1 MDPYAFIVCA
11 QLCLIQPPTEGMP
24 RAECVSLMEQ
34 SPKARPG
41 QRVMCQSLY
50 PYGEII
56 DSAGKAK
63 TRPNPWTE
71 PGRGLADA
79 R

>member
-11 QLCLIQPPTEGMP
+11 QICLIQTPTGGMT
-24 RAECVSLMEQ
+24 RAECVSRMEQ
-34 SPKARPG
+34 SLEVSPA

-63 TRPNPWTE
+63 TRVNPWTE
-71 PGRGLADA
+71 PGRGQADA